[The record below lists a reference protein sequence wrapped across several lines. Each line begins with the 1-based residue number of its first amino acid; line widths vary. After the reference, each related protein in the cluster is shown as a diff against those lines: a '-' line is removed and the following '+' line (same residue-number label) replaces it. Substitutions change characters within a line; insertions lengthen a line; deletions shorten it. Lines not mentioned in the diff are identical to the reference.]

1 MTQANRPVP
10 RDKHNQKVQSS
21 AQSSKEEKSQSK
33 NKYFEAKVKKAQQVA
48 KDIEKRIDNLKGGFS
63 HYETRQL
70 VEDSQALGEALAEV
84 GLKTNQIRKF
94 LDAVKRLKTQQRLD
108 TRKKGKSNNENS
120 DTSQNK
126 ESLQNHPLTREVN
139 TNLPLLLPQ
148 IAYAAAKQRKFDKK
162 INSEFGPVDP
172 LELVLK
178 TAIKTVKNSDD
189 LMRLSQF
196 IESIVAYHK
205 AAGGKDQ

>member
-10 RDKHNQKVQSS
+10 RDQFNQRATSS
-21 AQSSKEEKSQSK
+21 AQPSTENKLQSK
-33 NKYFEAKVKKAQQVA
+33 NKSFKAKVKDAREAA
-48 KDIEKRIDNLKGGFS
+48 KDIEKRIDDLKDGFS
-63 HYETRQL
+63 HYETRRL
-70 VEDSQALGEALAEV
+70 VEDSQKLGESLAEV

-108 TRKKGKSNNENS
+108 SRKKKKISSENS
-120 DTSQNK
+120 DA
-126 ESLQNHPLTREVN
+126 SLNEDTPKNHPLTNEVSS
-139 TNLPLLLPQ
+139 NLPLLLPQ

-162 INSEFGPVDP
+162 IDSEFGPVDP
-172 LELVLK
+172 LETVLK
-178 TAIKTVKNSDD
+178 TAIRRVKNADD